1 MASEIMRPVYAI
13 ATNALSALGFT
24 SDNHWAKIVQM
35 QSGIGFHEDSSLSTS
50 PFWGSQISPQAW
62 QIIHEQTK
70 TNQVLLP
77 FEQMCVYSAQTALAT
92 LEVEIDFSETVF
104 ILSTTKGNIEWLGSI
119 PDEQILPIASAA
131 KISNVL
137 GCHQN
142 YHVVSHACISG
153 VVACLYAQR
162 LLESGRYKQAIVTG
176 ADRFSRFVL
185 SGFQSFQAVANEV
198 CRPFDA
204 KRSGINLGEAA
215 STIVFS
221 TDDRFEPLAR
231 LVSGSTSNDAN
242 HISGPSRTGEELALS
257 INRSLSTAKLDAAD
271 IDMISAHGTATLY
284 NDEMEAK
291 AFTLANLTH
300 TPIHSLKGYV
310 GHTLG
315 AAGLIE
321 STMIIEAIKHQQL
334 IASLGYEQHGVSE
347 CLNITL
353 QPEHKLLSTVLK
365 TASGF
370 GGCNATAIWQKC

>member
-1 MASEIMRPVYAI
+1 MRPVFAI
-13 ATNALSALGFT
+13 ATNALSDLGLT
-24 SDNHWAKIVQM
+24 SDNHWNKIAQL
-35 QSGIGFHEDSSLSTS
+35 QSGIGFYEDESLSTS

-70 TNQVLLP
+70 SDQVLLP
-77 FEQMCVYSAQTALAT
+77 FEQMCVYSAKEALAT
-92 LEVEIDFSETVF
+92 LEEEIDFSETVF

-119 PDEQILPIASAA
+119 PDEQVFPATSAS
-131 KISNVL
+131 KISSVL

-162 LLESGRYKQAIVTG
+162 LLESGRFKHAIVTG

-185 SGFQSFQAVANEV
+185 SGFQSFQAVANEA

-221 TDDRFEPLAR
+221 TDNRFDPLAR
-231 LVSGSTSNDAN
+231 LIAGSTSNDAN
-242 HISGPSRTGEELALS
+242 HISGPSRTGEELALA
-257 INRSLSTAKLDAAD
+257 IQQSLRAAHLDAAD
-271 IDMISAHGTATLY
+271 IDMISAHGTATLF

-291 AFTLANLTH
+291 AFTLANLNH

-321 STMIIEAIKHQQL
+321 STLIIEAIKHQQL
-334 IASLGYEQHGVSE
+334 IASLGYDQHGVSE
-347 CLNITL
+347 PLNITK
-353 QPEHKLLSTVLK
+353 QPERKHITTVLK